1 MVRGRSLLILRFVG
15 QRSSS
20 QVLKIDQKLDTCF
33 VSARYLKNEM
43 SDLNE
48 SWYTGIV
55 HPYVRNS
62 AFAPSVRYWFFNF
75 IYSMTAHGN
84 KRIRNIHFDCK
95 LKGVSNSW
103 DAPTKTCQSKLIN
116 TCHYILQIQVFY
128 CFIEYWKLFLYMIL
142 NLTCISF
149 WKKNVKESLHMS
161 CLVSLVDAIKL

>member
-1 MVRGRSLLILRFVG
+1 MVRGGSLLILRFVG
-15 QRSSS
+15 QRSRS
-20 QVLKIDQKLDTCF
+20 QLLKIDKKFDTCF

-48 SWYTGIV
+48 SWYTCIV

-149 WKKNVKESLHMS
+149 WKKRKRKFAHVMFGVS
-161 CLVSLVDAIKL
+161 CRHH